1 MRAGVEAVE
10 CGRNNLTELRQNITA
25 TRDTLPE
32 YQQAVAMSTYETS
45 ATVEDQGR
53 VHVAG
58 VPFAPG
64 TEVEVTITP
73 KARPEDEGTQ
83 AEKALAAARD
93 RMRELFRTVTGFRN
107 SPRIPREELYERGRV
122 H

>member
-1 MRAGVEAVE
+1 MNESEIRSS
-10 CGRNNLTELRQNITA
+10 RMN
-25 TRDTLPE
+25 
-32 YQQAVAMSTYETS
+32 SYETT
-45 ATVEDQGR
+45 ATVEAHGEVR
-53 VHVAG
+53 LAC

-64 TEVEVTITP
+64 TEVEVKISP
-73 KARPEDEGTQ
+73 KARI
-83 AEKALAAARD
+83 AEEATSAGEESLAAARD